1 MMRNDN
7 DNERVQEKAM
17 FTSEKVVDVL
27 PRLLFSSESD
37 EARRK
42 ELEVDLTD
50 EDLGIGSLVPT
61 SNIDNSVLL
70 ENRVENTKGVD
81 LRGRPAYAVVR
92 KLEVNGFLELGHY
105 GGG

>member
-1 MMRNDN
+1 MRNDN

-17 FTSEKVVDVL
+17 FTSEKVASVL
-27 PRLLFSSESD
+27 PRLLFSSDSD
-37 EARRK
+37 KARRK

-50 EDLGIGSLVPT
+50 ENLGIGSLVPT

-70 ENRVENTKGVD
+70 GNRVENTKGVD
-81 LRGRPAYAVVR
+81 LSGRPAYAVVR
-92 KLEVNGFLELGHY
+92 KLEANGFLELGHY